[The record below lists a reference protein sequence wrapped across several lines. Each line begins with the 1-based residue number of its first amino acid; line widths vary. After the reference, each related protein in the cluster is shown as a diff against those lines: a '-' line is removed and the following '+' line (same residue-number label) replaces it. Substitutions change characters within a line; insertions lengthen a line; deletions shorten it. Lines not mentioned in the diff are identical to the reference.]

1 MKTAAAYLRVSTEA
15 QDEYSLDSQLKLI
28 RSYAATHDMV
38 VPDEF
43 VFTDDGIS
51 GRSAKKRPEF
61 QRMIGWAKEKDRPFE
76 AILVWKF
83 SRFARN
89 QEESIVYKS
98 MLARSGVEVISIS
111 EPLAEGPFGSLIERI
126 LEWMDEFYSIRLSGE
141 VKRGMAEK
149 VSRGEIVTP
158 PAFGYDVDSAAKC
171 YVPNSDAPTVR
182 KIYADYLSGKGITT
196 IARELGLAGIRTT
209 RGNPPDNRYVKYIL
223 QNPVYIG
230 KLRWSRSGK
239 SNYSRENFDSENSY
253 LVDGHHEPL
262 IETAAWDAVQDR
274 ISRSDRG
281 RRKYQR
287 MDQPVDWMLKGLVRC
302 SSCGS
307 TLVYQALAC
316 PSMQCHKYAH
326 GQCRVSHSLSIDKAN
341 RQVIAALEYACDNL
355 AFPVAPHTVKRSASG
370 PDYARL
376 IAQERVKYRRIQEA
390 YETEV
395 YTLEDFARRKKEIFA
410 HIAELKQLRDAADA
424 AAQAGTLQ
432 PIAFRETVLN
442 VLQIVKDPQQS
453 ESAKNA
459 ALRSVL
465 SYIVYEK
472 PENRLA
478 LYFFT

>member
-28 RSYAATHDMV
+28 RDYAAKNDMI

-158 PAFGYDVDSAAKC
+158 PAFGYGVDSAAKR
-171 YVPNSDAPTVR
+171 YVPNTEAPSVR
-182 KIYADYLSGKGITT
+182 QIYADYLAGKGITT
-196 IARELGLAGIRTT
+196 IARELGRAGVRTT
-209 RGNPPDNRYVKYIL
+209 RGNIPDNRYVKYIL

-230 KLRWSRSGK
+230 KLRWSKNGHA
-239 SNYSRENFDSENSY
+239 NYSRANFDSENSY
-253 LVDGHHEPL
+253 LVDGQHEH
-262 IETAAWDAVQDR
+262 IIDDATWEAVQAKL
-274 ISRSDRG
+274 SRSERG
-281 RRKYQR
+281 RMKYQR
-287 MDQPVDWMLKGLVRC
+287 SDQPVEWMLKGLVRC

-307 TLVYQALAC
+307 TLVYQSLAC
-316 PSMQCHKYAH
+316 PSMQCHKYAR
-326 GQCRVSHSLSIDKAN
+326 GQCRVSHSLSISKAN
-341 RQVIAALEYACDNL
+341 NLVIDYLEDCVARSV
-355 AFPVAPHTVKRSASG
+355 FPVAPQAVPKNSG
-370 PDYARL
+370 PDYEHL
-376 IAQERVKYRRIQEA
+376 IAVERVKLRRVLEA
-390 YETEV
+390 YEAGID
-395 YTLEDFARRKKEIFA
+395 TLQEYAAKKARLSA
-410 HIAELKQLRDAADA
+410 GIAELELQAAEA
-424 AAQAGTLQ
+424 EQKTRA
-432 PIAFRETVLN
+432 ETIDPVSYRKKVIDVLA
-442 VLQIVKDPQQS
+442 VVKDPSAS
-453 ESAKNA
+453 EAEKNQ
-459 ALRSVL
+459 ALRSII
-465 SYIVYEK
+465 SYIVYDK
-472 PENRLA
+472 PARSLA
-478 LYFFT
+478 VFFYP

>member
-28 RSYAATHDMV
+28 RSYAASHDMV

-158 PAFGYDVDSAAKC
+158 PAFGYDVDSAAKR
-171 YVPNSDAPTVR
+171 YVPNNDAATVR
-182 KIYADYLSGKGITT
+182 RIYADYLSGKGITT
-196 IARELGLAGIRTT
+196 ITRELGRAGVRTT
-209 RGNPPDNRYVKYIL
+209 RGNVPDNRYVKYIL
-223 QNPVYIG
+223 QNPVYVG

-239 SNYSRENFDSENSY
+239 SNYSRENYDAENSY
-253 LVDGHHEPL
+253 LVDGQHEH
-262 IETAAWDAVQDR
+262 IVDDATWEAVQER
-274 ISRSDRG
+274 LSRSERG
-281 RRKYQR
+281 RHKYQR
-287 MDQPVDWMLKGLVRC
+287 LDQPADWMLKGLVRC

-307 TLVYQALAC
+307 TLVYQSLAC
-316 PSMQCHKYAH
+316 PSMQCHKYAK
-326 GQCRVSHSLSIDKAN
+326 GTCRVSHALSISKAN

-355 AFPVAPHTVKRSASG
+355 AFPVAPHTVRRPAAG
-370 PDYARL
+370 PDYAHL
-376 IAQERVKYRRIQEA
+376 IAVERIKLRRVMEA

-395 YTLEDFARRKKEIFA
+395 YSLEDFARRKKEITA
-410 HIAELKQLRDAADA
+410 RIHDLELQRDAAA
-424 AAQAGTLQ
+424 AEENTHAVDPTSY
-432 PIAFRETVLN
+432 REKVRDVLR
-442 VLQIVKDPQQS
+442 IVKDPQIS
-453 ESAKNA
+453 EAAKNE
-459 ALRSVL
+459 ALRSIL